1 MIHAD
6 NEEGVIQVEGCMRDV
21 YLEWSL
27 LTGSIHKMFANKI
40 GAEETNAM
48 FTQGLFAAVAS
59 SEELMKGDG
68 ESV

>member
-6 NEEGVIQVEGCMRDV
+6 NKDGVIHVEGSMKDI

-27 LTGSIHKMFANKI
+27 LTGSIHKMFADKV

-59 SEELMKGDG
+59 SEELMKGDEEG
-68 ESV
+68 V